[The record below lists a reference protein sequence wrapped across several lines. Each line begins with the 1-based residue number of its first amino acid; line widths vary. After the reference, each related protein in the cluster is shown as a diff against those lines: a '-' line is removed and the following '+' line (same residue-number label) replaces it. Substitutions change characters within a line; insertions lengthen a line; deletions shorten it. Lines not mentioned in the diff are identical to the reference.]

1 MVPEGR
7 PFLDFMS
14 EMRTLSSRYEE
25 PLSNLSNTKRLWSA
39 AFRIAAISH
48 FPATIEQHEA
58 TELTP
63 FPGRVRRWLDGAR
76 IQPTVV
82 FKELTA
88 LRVSELNR
96 LIDGTEN
103 FLDQKMRQLHGG
115 IYFFIDKVDQAI
127 HHLSRD
133 AWIAIQ
139 AGLIEA
145 AWETMNANS
154 HIKIFASIRQEAFSN
169 YQSDIKSNLFG
180 ATTAIDY
187 SEQELQALLDQLA
200 RCYEGCRSFA
210 DFLGLNV
217 VRHARRPT
225 T

>member
-1 MVPEGR
+1 M
-7 PFLDFMS
+7 
-14 EMRTLSSRYEE
+14 LSSRYEE
-25 PLSNLSNTKRLWSA
+25 PLSNLSNTSCLWSA

-48 FPATIEQHEA
+48 FPATINN
-58 TELTP
+58 TKRRNSRL
-63 FPGRVRRWLDGAR
+63 FPCVRRWLDGAR

-88 LRVSELNR
+88 LCVSELNR

-103 FLDQKMRQLHGG
+103 FLDEKMRQLHGG

-145 AWETMNANS
+145 AWEMMNANS

-187 SEQELQALLDQLA
+187 SEQELE
-200 RCYEGCRSFA
+200 RC
-210 DFLGLNV
+210 
-217 VRHARRPT
+217 
-225 T
+225 